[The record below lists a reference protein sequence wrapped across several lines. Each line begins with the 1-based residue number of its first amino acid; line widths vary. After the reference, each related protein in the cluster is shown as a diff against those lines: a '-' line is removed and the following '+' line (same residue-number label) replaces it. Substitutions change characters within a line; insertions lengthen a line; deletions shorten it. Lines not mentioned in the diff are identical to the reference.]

1 MKNEETS
8 LYNIGTFTK
17 LKALTNLMGV
27 MPPLDFE

>member
-8 LYNIGTFTK
+8 PYDIGAFTE
-17 LKALTNLMGV
+17 LRAFTNV